1 MNTNEHKHYF
11 NSILYYGFEAVEVF
25 VCRLQP
31 LDKDTD
37 RTDEVK
43 VKNSEIINYLTL
55 KSLNLLTKS
64 YLGYLVINYSVIA
77 FL

>member
-1 MNTNEHKHYF
+1 M
-11 NSILYYGFEAVEVF
+11 
-25 VCRLQP
+25 CRLQP

>member
-1 MNTNEHKHYF
+1 M
-11 NSILYYGFEAVEVF
+11 F

-64 YLGYLVINYSVIA
+64 YLGYLVINYSVIV

>member
-1 MNTNEHKHYF
+1 M
-11 NSILYYGFEAVEVF
+11 F

-43 VKNSEIINYLTL
+43 VKN
-55 KSLNLLTKS
+55 LLTKS

>member
-1 MNTNEHKHYF
+1 M
-11 NSILYYGFEAVEVF
+11 F

-77 FL
+77 FFLIQPIHSKSF